1 MVAKRMLKI
10 EEFRDNRYIV
20 CTNLGHSV
28 MKIVTDLGDGRESAK
43 VSYKTGGER
52 NSARHTLENYNLAD
66 LCLYMAKQMSYRTG
80 KSLKVMSDL

>member
-1 MVAKRMLKI
+1 MLKI

>member
-10 EEFRDNRYIV
+10 EEFRYNRYIV

-28 MKIVTDLGDGRESAK
+28 MKIFTYLGDGRGSDM

-52 NSARHTLENYNLAD
+52 NSARYTLENYNLAD

-80 KSLKVMSDL
+80 KSLNI